1 MACHTPRNSHRTTFR
16 TYKVYENFHQKFEKV
31 SCRALNGVKFTS
43 TNKKLRHGK
52 KRKTEGEEDVGRQP
66 KRQRVDEGEEG
77 TALTEQELQALPEQ
91 GTPSA
96 NPPPPPPEELVG
108 KRSQIVVG
116 VNEVTRGLER
126 NHLRAAVVC
135 LSVRS
140 PLLHDHLQVLSA
152 TRNVPCIALN
162 GVSATVAPVLGLK
175 RAMTIGLKKLSSDDK
190 TDYFSRLADLIS
202 SRAPKITI
210 PWLQASAS
218 ATISIDST
226 TQKPLAQGK
235 LQESLSEEKSNLIE
249 TDCKSNPQE
258 MPTEKDHSPPF
269 PYLPLAI
276 KKTIITPKKRK

>member
-1 MACHTPRNSHRTTFR
+1 MKNIFI
-16 TYKVYENFHQKFEKV
+16 KNLKKV

-43 TNKKLRHGK
+43 TNKKLRRGK

-91 GTPSA
+91 GTSSA
-96 NPPPPPPEELVG
+96 KPPPPPPEELVG

-175 RAMTIGLKKLSSDDK
+175 RAMTIGLKV
-190 TDYFSRLADLIS
+190 
-202 SRAPKITI
+202 
-210 PWLQASAS
+210 
-218 ATISIDST
+218 
-226 TQKPLAQGK
+226 
-235 LQESLSEEKSNLIE
+235 SN
-249 TDCKSNPQE
+249 C
-258 MPTEKDHSPPF
+258 F
-269 PYLPLAI
+269 V
-276 KKTIITPKKRK
+276 